1 MADKYT
7 IRDFLVYFL
16 TGLFLLVT
24 LLYRFDNSLL
34 GYFRISRIDIKDNS
48 ALTVFLLVPGLY
60 IVGHIIHGIDLL
72 TFKSGRY
79 VWDFKE
85 KYEASLKR
93 INMFWFFN
101 TLNFIING
109 NRVTGILNGR
119 EQNTHDFW
127 QKVSMLQFLGKFDR
141 SEYWN
146 LMNDLFKGL
155 TLISLGWTIFFCI
168 DHDKLNSATSLILA
182 VLFWYRARH
191 MATNFVSTV
200 NNTWEAKGESQPSV
214 PNLS

>member
-24 LLYRFDNSLL
+24 LMYKFDSSLL
-34 GYFRISRIDIKDNS
+34 TYFRITQTDIKDNS
-48 ALTVFLLVPGLY
+48 ALTIFLLVPGLY
-60 IVGHIIHGIDLL
+60 ILGHIIHGIDLL
-72 TFKSGRY
+72 AFKSGRY

-85 KYEASLKR
+85 KHKVNLKK
-93 INMFWFFN
+93 FKLLWFFS

-119 EQNTHDFW
+119 PQNTHDFW
-127 QKVSMLQFLGKFDR
+127 QKASELQYLGKFDK

-155 TLISLGWTIFFCI
+155 TLISLGWTIFYYVN
-168 DHDKLNSATSLILA
+168 HDKLNTVISSTLVI
-182 VLFWYRARH
+182 LFWYRARH

-200 NNTWEAKGESQPSV
+200 NNTWDAK
-214 PNLS
+214 

>member
-24 LLYRFDNSLL
+24 LMYKFDISLL
-34 GYFRISRIDIKDNS
+34 DYFRITKVDIKDNS
-48 ALTVFLLVPGLY
+48 ALTVFLLIPGLY
-60 IVGHIIHGIDLL
+60 ILGHIIHGIDLL

-85 KYEASLKR
+85 KHNAKLKKCK
-93 INMFWFFN
+93 MLWFFN
-101 TLNFIING
+101 TINFVING
-109 NRVTGILNGR
+109 NRVTGILNAR
-119 EQNTHDFW
+119 PQKTHDFW
-127 QKVSMLQFLGKFDR
+127 QRASKLQYLGKFDK

-155 TLISLGWTIFFCI
+155 TLISLSWSIFYCY
-168 DHDKLNSATSLILA
+168 DHDKLNTIVSSILA
-182 VLFWYRARH
+182 ILFWYRARH

-200 NNTWEAKGESQPSV
+200 NNTWDAK
-214 PNLS
+214 

>member
-24 LLYRFDNSLL
+24 LMYKFDGSLL
-34 GYFRISRIDIKDNS
+34 DYFRITQADIKENS
-48 ALTVFLLVPGLY
+48 ALTIFLLVPGLY
-60 IVGHIIHGIDLL
+60 ILGHIIFGIDLL

-79 VWDFKE
+79 VCDFKE
-85 KYEASLKR
+85 KYKVNLKKFK
-93 INMFWFFN
+93 ILWFFK

-109 NRVTGILNGR
+109 NRVTGILIGR
-119 EQNTHDFW
+119 PQNTHDFW
-127 QKVSMLQFLGKFDR
+127 LKASELQYLGKFDK
-141 SEYWN
+141 SEYWI

-155 TLISLGWTIFFCI
+155 TLISLGWTIFYCI
-168 DHDKLNSATSLILA
+168 DHDKFNTIVSSTLSL
-182 VLFWYRARH
+182 LFWYRARH

-200 NNTWEAKGESQPSV
+200 NNTWAAIKE
-214 PNLS
+214 